1 MEQVREGQ
9 SGISVSDDVDSL
21 PGTCRILILILSEG
35 GVPRG
40 GPIVV
45 MAMIVFAVIVVLIL
59 RLGWEAVEAN
69 RSDTAT
75 VESTE
80 WSNAAASQRG
90 SNWRRGGG
98 RGGGSSFRGG
108 GNSSSGSSSINS
120 SGSDILNSNNS
131 NGSNPNDRGDP
142 SSNSNRNDGNDST
155 SNPNL
160 GVDCSTGVRNV
171 PVLPYSSG
179 DGDGDGI
186 ACEDDGLLDAG
197 GPTSGPVPMMP
208 SGSCPREFPEIR
220 NGACYSQ

>member
-1 MEQVREGQ
+1 MLRR
-9 SGISVSDDVDSL
+9 S
-21 PGTCRILILILSEG
+21 
-35 GVPRG
+35 
-40 GPIVV
+40 PIVV
-45 MAMIVFAVIVVLIL
+45 ATIIVFAVIIMLIL
-59 RLGWEAVEAN
+59 RLGWEAVETN

-75 VESTE
+75 VTSAE

-98 RGGGSSFRGG
+98 GGGSSFSGG
-108 GNSSSGSSSINS
+108 GNSNSGSSSINS
-120 SGSDILNSNNS
+120 SDNDILDSNNS

-160 GVDCSTGVRNV
+160 GIDCSIGVRNV

-208 SGSCPREFPEIR
+208 DGSCPREVPTIR
-220 NGACYSQ
+220 DGACYPQ